1 MFLNVATEWL
11 NKEALRTKES
21 THKNK
26 LRVFTKD
33 INPFFK
39 DKHIKEI
46 EIKDIVKIIE
56 LKQLQAHEVAS
67 DIFTHLDNLFRYSV
81 LRNYCERN
89 ILADIR
95 KSDIIKPKPVKHFS
109 KITDIN
115 ILKELVESIYNYNGG
130 HSLRNALKL
139 ILHIPLRAENLCKL
153 KWSYI
158 DFDKQLLTIPRE
170 LMKITDINFD
180 DFKMPL
186 TDEVMKILKE
196 QHIFTSYQEWI
207 FLGTNNRKPINNESP
222 NRALQRMGFNDD
234 KKGRK
239 IRLHGFRG
247 TFRSLIETLDIDNKF
262 GFEVKERALD
272 HQEKSKVVRAYANK
286 SDYINQL
293 IPLMN
298 FWSDFILSLKNE

>member
-1 MFLNVATEWL
+1 
-11 NKEALRTKES
+11 
-21 THKNK
+21 
-26 LRVFTKD
+26 
-33 INPFFK
+33 
-39 DKHIKEI
+39 
-46 EIKDIVKIIE
+46 
-56 LKQLQAHEVAS
+56 
-67 DIFTHLDNLFRYSV
+67 
-81 LRNYCERN
+81 
-89 ILADIR
+89 
-95 KSDIIKPKPVKHFS
+95 
-109 KITDIN
+109 
-115 ILKELVESIYNYNGG
+115 
-130 HSLRNALKL
+130 
-139 ILHIPLRAENLCKL
+139 
-153 KWSYI
+153 
-158 DFDKQLLTIPRE
+158 
-170 LMKITDINFD
+170 MKITDINFD

-207 FLGTNNRKPINNESP
+207 FLGTNNSKPINNESP